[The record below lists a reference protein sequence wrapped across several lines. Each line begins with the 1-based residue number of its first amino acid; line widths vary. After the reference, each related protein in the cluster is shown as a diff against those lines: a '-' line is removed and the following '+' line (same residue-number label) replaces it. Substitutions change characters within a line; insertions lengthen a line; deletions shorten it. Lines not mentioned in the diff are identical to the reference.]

1 MNFLWFSSACNQ
13 LETHLTRFTMAFATR
28 ERNFFERNCD
38 LRRNYHGKLASSCTI
53 TMFMC
58 ASALVNHGL
67 CLWLYRTRTRFH
79 CGRIFSSGSHAH
91 DTRMLTRL
99 DILPEIL
106 ITLWRDLKLEREREK
121 LIDFFKEHD
130 PSAGWEGRRTFH
142 WYADDSA
149 ERELRAEF
157 ETKNFSHNRPPHEF
171 MFYLLQHWRAQYGC
185 SKLNLVSRSSLWCI
199 NKSAAYGC
207 RILFCSCLLAARL
220 LNKIRKYLIA
230 DSLEEP
236 SSSSSLFNSISAK
249 QHWNHL
255 TLLSH
260 NTLGFVP
267 QISS

>member
-1 MNFLWFSSACNQ
+1 
-13 LETHLTRFTMAFATR
+13 
-28 ERNFFERNCD
+28 
-38 LRRNYHGKLASSCTI
+38 
-53 TMFMC
+53 MC

-106 ITLWRDLKLEREREK
+106 ITLWRDLKLERERNS
-121 LIDFFKEHD
+121 LISLKSMTRVRAGREEERFIGMQTTL
-130 PSAGWEGRRTFH
+130 PS
-142 WYADDSA
+142 
-149 ERELRAEF
+149 ELRAEF